1 MDIGSKA
8 SELTGI
14 GTGGGGGGNAG
25 TIVLVIFLIL
35 IVGAL
40 AGGLAYWIVMR
51 KQFKLKIVVF
61 ERINGKYQPTRK
73 DKAKKIK
80 LGDAG
85 DEVIK
90 LRKSKKILPMP
101 SLQTGINTYWY
112 YISDDGEWINFD
124 AGDFDEDRRQLGANF
139 LDKEM
144 RYARTSLQ
152 HTKEQRYNKLNWW
165 QRNGN
170 LVFGIAAFVIIGI
183 IMYLIV
189 QEYASMTAGAQKAVE
204 ISQETMKTAEKVLS
218 SLDNLCQGGSGIQQ
232 TGG

>member
-1 MDIGSKA
+1 MNLGSQVG
-8 SELTGI
+8 ELTGI
-14 GTGGGGGGNAG
+14 GSGGGGGGNAG

-35 IVGAL
+35 VAGAI
-40 AGGLAYWIVMR
+40 AGGIAYWIVMR
-51 KQFKLKIVVF
+51 KQFNLKIVLF
-61 ERINGKYQPTRK
+61 ERINGKYQPTRR

-80 LGDAG
+80 IGHAG

-90 LRKSKKILPMP
+90 LRKNKKILPMP

-112 YISDDGEWINFD
+112 YVSDDGEWINFD

-152 HTKEQRYNKLNWW
+152 HMTEQRYNQLSWW

-183 IMYLIV
+183 VMYLIV

-204 ISQETMKTAEKVLS
+204 ASKEVMDSAEKVLS
-218 SLDNLCQGGSGIQQ
+218 SLDNVCQGGSGVQQ
-232 TGG
+232 SGG